1 MSTALYRK
9 YRPDNFENI
18 IGQSQ
23 VTDVLKNQIKEL
35 EHQTQVV
42 RRQRNAYMVLAG
54 MLGVY
59 AVVK

>member
-23 VTDVLKNQIKEL
+23 VTDVLKNQIKEDNKIL
-35 EHQTQVV
+35 KEK
-42 RRQRNAYMVLAG
+42 LD
-54 MLGVY
+54 
-59 AVVK
+59 KISE